1 MGNPALST
9 TPKTVLIT
17 GAARRIGRA
26 IAESLAADGWTVAV
40 HFHGSSQ
47 AADEVLASIASKGGR
62 AVACDADLSDPQAL
76 EALIPHATR
85 QIGPLG
91 CLINN
96 ASIFER
102 DDIETATLASWDSH
116 MAINLRAPFFLTQ
129 AFTSQLPASMTGSV
143 INIIDERVW
152 HLTPHFASYTLSK
165 AGLWAMT
172 QTLAMALAPQVRVVG
187 VAPGLT
193 LTSHLLSDAQF
204 EALHK
209 LSPLGRSST
218 PADVAATVK
227 FALENQSLTG
237 TTLLVDGGQHL
248 MKFARD
254 FSLMKNHT

>member
-1 MGNPALST
+1 MVNLPLST

-26 IAESLAADGWTVAV
+26 MAESLAADGWGVAV

-47 AADEVLASIASKGGR
+47 AADEVLTSITSKGGK
-62 AVACDADLSDPQAL
+62 AVACDADLSNPQAV
-76 EALIPHATR
+76 ADLIPHAVR

-116 MAINLRAPFFLTQ
+116 MAINLRAPFFLAQ
-129 AFTSQLPASMTGSV
+129 AFARQLPADKTGSI

-165 AGLWAMT
+165 AGLWSMT
-172 QTLAMALAPQVRVVG
+172 QTLAMALAPRIRVNG
-187 VAPGLT
+187 IGPGPT
-193 LTSHLLSDAQF
+193 LPSPRQTQAQFDAQS
-204 EALHK
+204 
-209 LSPLGRSST
+209 LSMPLGRGTT
-218 PADVAATVK
+218 PAEICDAVRYVLAAPAMTGQMI
-227 FALENQSLTG
+227 AL
-237 TTLLVDGGQHL
+237 DGGQH
-248 MKFARD
+248 MGWGQVP
-254 FSLMKNHT
+254 KNAQPED